1 MPKPVTVSFDV
12 SQDREYVFEF
22 LDLMANHEQFN
33 DHLMRNWRLSGRP
46 RWVGSIATVDVRAL
60 GMSDTV
66 EIEVTEAEPSARIV
80 ERNTARKAGRIGEG
94 TYALKSLPSG
104 TQITFEY
111 KWLRAPLVDR
121 LAAPLVRS
129 YIRRNNTIAMRR
141 LADQLS
147 AIASGPRTGDRAA
160 RGDALKG

>member
-22 LDLMANHEQFN
+22 LDLMANHEHFN

-46 RWVGSIATVDVRAL
+46 RGVGSIATVDVRAL

-94 TYALKSLPSG
+94 TYTLK
-104 TQITFEY
+104 
-111 KWLRAPLVDR
+111 
-121 LAAPLVRS
+121 
-129 YIRRNNTIAMRR
+129 
-141 LADQLS
+141 
-147 AIASGPRTGDRAA
+147 
-160 RGDALKG
+160 